1 VPPVRRYH
9 WDSPEY
15 AEAFAVLLRSTRERT
30 FLHQLLNRTL
40 SCFPPGSH
48 AVDWGAGSGDLTAL
62 MLQHVRHVYAVE
74 PSPAMRAE
82 LEKKCPEA
90 LILGGT
96 IVSASLPTPVEVGVM
111 SHVLY
116 HVPDHKWGSYVLRAA
131 GHLSQDGVLLVIQ
144 SDLDTGANRML
155 EHFGAPRF
163 DIYSVLATVIRRNK
177 EYDFTFTRGPGPL
190 RTATFEETLQV
201 ARFVLCD
208 RDEDAFSRP
217 PTEEE
222 FQSYVREHFWDEQTG
237 TGGWQHD
244 IVCCIV
250 RRNAAFTMERGPIT
264 G

>member
-1 VPPVRRYH
+1 VPSVRRYH
-9 WDSPEY
+9 WNSTEY

-30 FLHQLLNRTL
+30 FLHRLVTDTL
-40 SCFPPGSH
+40 SRYPADSH
-48 AVDWGAGSGDLTAL
+48 AVDWGAGSGDLTVL
-62 MLQHVRHVYAVE
+62 MRQHFRHVYAVE
-74 PSPAMRAE
+74 PSASMRAQ
-82 LEKKCPEA
+82 LEYKCPDA
-90 LILGGT
+90 IILDGT
-96 IVSASLPTPVEVGVM
+96 IVSASLPTTVEVGVM

-131 GHLSQDGVLLVIQ
+131 DHLSQDGVLLVIQ
-144 SDLDTGANRML
+144 SDLDTGANQML

-163 DIYSVLATVIRRNK
+163 DIYAALAAVIRQNK

-190 RTATFEETLQV
+190 RTTSLEETLQV

-222 FQSYVREHFWDEQTG
+222 FQRYVREHFWDEQTA

-244 IVCCIV
+244 IVCCAV
-250 RRNAAFTMERGPIT
+250 RRNAVFKAERGPT
-264 G
+264 RG